1 MQAFSI
7 TWPAAMA
14 DFVRVLGVLALD
26 VWSVLDVGCAA
37 GGWTYEDKFWA
48 AVLTPCLFLLL
59 ALGVAQLGGKC
70 GASDAQAEAL
80 SIRLARVCTVV
91 VFLFCA

>member
-1 MQAFSI
+1 MHVSK
-7 TWPAAMA
+7 A

-26 VWSVLDVGCAA
+26 LWSVLDVGCAF
-37 GGWTYEDKFWA
+37 GGFTYEVKFWA
-48 AVLTPCLFLLL
+48 AVLTPCVFLLL
-59 ALGVAQLGGKC
+59 ALATAQLGKR